1 MSPGPTGYHSKTY
14 EHVKHWYDTQAWL
27 PKNAILA
34 NKSAVDALD
43 GATRDA
49 LMKASAEA
57 EKRGWALSEEKNTW
71 YIEQLK
77 SKGMSIEK
85 PSPQLASGLKKIG
98 ETLLA
103 DWLKKAGAEGKE
115 VVDAFRKQ

>member
-1 MSPGPTGYHSKTY
+1 GSTGFDSKTY
-14 EHVKHWYDTQAWL
+14 EHIKYWYDTQAWL

-34 NKSAVDALD
+34 NKSAVDKLD

-49 LMKASAEA
+49 LMKAAAEA

-71 YIEQLK
+71 YIDQLK
-77 SKGMSIEK
+77 AKGMTIEK
-85 PSPQLASGLKKIG
+85 PGPQLAEGLKKIG
-98 ETLLA
+98 ETLLE

-115 VVDAFRKQ
+115 VVDAYRKQ